1 MAGGT
6 SSLFPSRF
14 FTFYIPSHRYIY
26 PNHIHRE
33 NKCRGS
39 LWWIEE
45 LLPPSTL
52 RPARQIRCQRW
63 LIGIRYRNED
73 PHHSCLQI
81 QARVYPLVRC
91 NAMGPHTPQISSF
104 LSEIADS
111 PIPSAETNTEF
122 IQEQPAAEAP
132 VDAPQ
137 PRKRGRPAGTKN
149 KNNLKVA
156 STTTGTAPLAPP
168 AVTTVQSIPDAEVLF
183 DVLIRVMM
191 PDKTVKT
198 GRGKAPKVQKVDPIP
213 FGPIELP
220 LSVTWLQLLDAI
232 VDIIDG
238 CEDRQQLVISSF
250 VWRFPTPANALR
262 SGLKNE
268 GNLASLV
275 K

>member
-1 MAGGT
+1 M
-6 SSLFPSRF
+6 
-14 FTFYIPSHRYIY
+14 
-26 PNHIHRE
+26 
-33 NKCRGS
+33 
-39 LWWIEE
+39 
-45 LLPPSTL
+45 
-52 RPARQIRCQRW
+52 
-63 LIGIRYRNED
+63 
-73 PHHSCLQI
+73 
-81 QARVYPLVRC
+81 
-91 NAMGPHTPQISSF
+91 
-104 LSEIADS
+104 
-111 PIPSAETNTEF
+111 
-122 IQEQPAAEAP
+122 
-132 VDAPQ
+132 DAPQ

-275 K
+275 KQLRLLKPAVQKFIVLEMSPLLKMVKPQDYVSRRLEFAIFSNHRDWSFTGLEW